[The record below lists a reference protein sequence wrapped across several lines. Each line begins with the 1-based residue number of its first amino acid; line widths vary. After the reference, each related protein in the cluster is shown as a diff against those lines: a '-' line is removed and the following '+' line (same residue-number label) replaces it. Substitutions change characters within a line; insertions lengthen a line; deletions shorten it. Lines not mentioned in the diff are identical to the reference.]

1 MKICVISYD
10 FWGYDQY
17 IVGALR
23 AKHINAHHIKIADVT
38 YANFSERAANAV
50 SKIFLNKN
58 LKAEKRQKFV
68 LDSLETLGH
77 QDQILVLNPDT
88 FDLSTLQQI
97 RKYSDRLIT
106 YLYDS
111 LDRIPVDQNKLNL
124 FDKIFSFDSID
135 TQRYGFEKLT
145 NYIYLPHVSC
155 NIQNP
160 ETDLFYITSYDQKRV
175 AFIKLLTKRLL
186 ELQLRFQIMVIGKKS
201 WKHQFKNLF
210 MAIPENLHIVFSAK
224 KVSHKKLPEYY
235 KNSRVLLDL
244 TRENQYGLSFRIFE
258 AMAMEKK
265 IITDNKMIRNYD
277 FYNPNNILVL
287 NETCSN
293 LSLSFFESPYEKIP
307 KDVYLKY
314 TLENWTDR
322 VFRLNKNNN
331 EWES

>member
-23 AKHINAHHIKIADVT
+23 AKRINAHHIKIADVT
-38 YANFSERAANAV
+38 YANFSERATNAV

-88 FDLSTLQQI
+88 FDLSTLKQI
-97 RKYSDRLIT
+97 RKCSDRLIT

-145 NYIYLPHVSC
+145 NYIYLPHISC

-277 FYNPNNILVL
+277 FYSPNNILVL

-307 KDVYLKY
+307 EDVYLKY

-322 VFRLNKNNN
+322 VFDIYNYN
-331 EWES
+331 S

>member
-68 LDSLETLGH
+68 LDSLDTLGH

-97 RKYSDRLIT
+97 RKCSDRLIT

-145 NYIYLPHVSC
+145 NYIYLPHISC

-265 IITDNKMIRNYD
+265 IITDNKIIRNYD

-307 KDVYLKY
+307 EDVYLKY